1 MPADAE
7 KLPERNRR
15 AATAYEQVRAEL
27 DNRRRDYN
35 KLEGALQTRGSEG
48 LYSKDSLLLEQQETL
63 VRQIESLR
71 ARGWAARLAHDL
83 IQFRKQAAT
92 RSVLGPLE
100 ERLSGTFAEITRD
113 VERRVF
119 LDEHLQIAGIGTS
132 RESMIAFTHLSQGAK
147 EQLLL
152 CLRLAVAGEVSSNGH
167 KLVVLDDIL
176 VNTDG
181 QRQQRVLD
189 LPRTSASQLQIVILT
204 CHRESYRGVG
214 NILEMQLD

>member
-1 MPADAE
+1 
-7 KLPERNRR
+7 
-15 AATAYEQVRAEL
+15 VRTEL

-35 KLEGALQTRGSEG
+35 KLEGALQTRGAEG
-48 LYSKDSLLLEQQETL
+48 LYSKESLLLEQREAL
-63 VRQIESLR
+63 LRQIEALR
-71 ARGWAARLAHDL
+71 ARGWAARLSHDL

-100 ERLSGTFAEITRD
+100 ARLAGAFAEITRD
-113 VERRVF
+113 TERRVF

-132 RESMIAFTHLSQGAK
+132 RAAMIAFTHLSQGAK

-152 CLRLAVAGEVSSNGH
+152 CLRLAVAGEVSASGH
-167 KLVVLDDIL
+167 KLVVLDDAL

-189 LPRTSASQLQIVILT
+189 LLQTCASQLQIVILT
-204 CHRESYRGVG
+204 CHPENYRGVG
-214 NILEMQLD
+214 EVAEMRWE